1 MLHTFGILLTA
12 LGLSMFPAIGAAIVY
27 HESTP
32 MRHFVATAIA
42 CMVAG
47 MVITRFVTPSPEK
60 AKTRDGFLIVSL
72 CWILATF
79 VGSVPMYLSGCFP
92 TYIDAFFETCSGLTT
107 TGASVIDDLESAPRS
122 ILLWRSITI
131 WLGGA
136 GIILFTTF
144 LLPFSNMEGSRMS
157 GRHATAGNIGNIGN
171 TQAASIQYLFR
182 VYLTL
187 TATLTICL
195 KIFGMSLYDA
205 LIHGLS
211 VVATGGFS
219 SYNDGIAHFSGNS
232 CIIWTFVVFMV
243 IAGCNFNL
251 YGTIL
256 KKGIRKA
263 LNNTELKFYISIIAV
278 ATLLISADL
287 FLKGGYISPLRSLR
301 DAAFQVTS
309 ILSTTGQHTVNY
321 NNWPTFAQ
329 MILLCLMLTGA
340 SSSSLGGGPKILR
353 ILVCLKMIRRVIVL
367 KLHPNRV
374 FTITLNRLEV
384 PQETATNI
392 SNFMFLYI
400 FTIACGSILIAFN
413 GFDLMTTISSVISCV
428 NNNGVGFNLVGP
440 LHNFYAFSGFS
451 KIVLSVLMIAG
462 RLELF
467 TFFMLFSVHYWNP
480 NKA

>member
-1 MLHTFGILLTA
+1 
-12 LGLSMFPAIGAAIVY
+12 
-27 HESTP
+27 
-32 MRHFVATAIA
+32 
-42 CMVAG
+42 
-47 MVITRFVTPSPEK
+47 
-60 AKTRDGFLIVSL
+60 
-72 CWILATF
+72 
-79 VGSVPMYLSGCFP
+79 
-92 TYIDAFFETCSGLTT
+92 
-107 TGASVIDDLESAPRS
+107 
-122 ILLWRSITI
+122 
-131 WLGGA
+131 
-136 GIILFTTF
+136 
-144 LLPFSNMEGSRMS
+144 
-157 GRHATAGNIGNIGN
+157 
-171 TQAASIQYLFR
+171 
-182 VYLTL
+182 
-187 TATLTICL
+187 
-195 KIFGMSLYDA
+195 
-205 LIHGLS
+205 
-211 VVATGGFS
+211 
-219 SYNDGIAHFSGNS
+219 
-232 CIIWTFVVFMV
+232 MV